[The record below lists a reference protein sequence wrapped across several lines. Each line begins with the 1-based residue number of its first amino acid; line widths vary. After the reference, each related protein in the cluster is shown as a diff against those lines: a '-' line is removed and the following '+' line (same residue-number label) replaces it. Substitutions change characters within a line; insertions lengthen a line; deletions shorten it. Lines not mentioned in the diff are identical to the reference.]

1 MIRPILAFAVAASLA
16 AAAVPASAQSSAI
29 GQAPASW
36 KPLPQRQDQIAGQ
49 IADGVDSGALSDLQ
63 ARDLRDQFKGLLD
76 LEDQYRKTGLT
87 QAQQV
92 DLQERYDTLEARV
105 QVESHPASVEVRRAP
120 AASADE
126 SLGDR

>member
-1 MIRPILAFAVAASLA
+1 MIRTALAFAAAASFATTTLPAFAQTTA
-16 AAAVPASAQSSAI
+16 AA
-29 GQAPASW
+29 QAPASW

-49 IADGVDSGALSDLQ
+49 LADGVDRGTLSDLQ

-87 QAQQV
+87 SAQQT
-92 DLQERYDTLEARV
+92 DLQERYDTLEARI

-120 AASADE
+120 PAPSAE
-126 SLGDR
+126 R